1 MTGFTA
7 YHRAVPPHRSQP
19 AARPMSPSHDDDDAT
34 GFEPTR
40 AFAPTPPP
48 PQPTL
53 DVGNALPAGTRL
65 AEFEVLSVVGEG
77 GFGIVYRAWDHSLKR
92 QVALKEYMP
101 SSLAQRSAGLMVS
114 VRSDKYRE
122 TFDAGKESFVKE
134 ARMLAQFDH
143 PALVKVFRF
152 WEANGS
158 AYMVMPFYEGT
169 TLRQELRERA
179 APVDEATLLGWLG
192 PIADALAVI
201 HAEYYYHRDI
211 APDNVL
217 LLAGSRRPVL
227 LDFGAAR
234 RVIGDMTQDLTV
246 ILKPGYAP
254 LEQYAEIPGMK
265 QGPWTDVYALAAL
278 AYYAIR
284 GRTPPTSV
292 GRVVNDSYEPLM
304 KVAAGRYSER
314 VLRAIDRALTVRPE
328 QRTPSISAF
337 KADLGL
343 APPPADPESMFPAS
357 RPAGDTLDFDIP
369 ATTPSPPPASAHTA
383 AAPPADEVPTE
394 IVPPAVE
401 RTRVVSRPSAP
412 APAAVAA
419 AATPAR
425 APAPLS
431 PPAAA
436 AADAAPAPAPAGS
449 RRMLLVGGSAVVVAA
464 VAGLVWQRRGAAP
477 EPGAGTDLAAAPPPA
492 VTPATSPAPSPAPA
506 SAPAP
511 APLPAPPAA
520 VGFDPADAFRRI
532 VAAGAPAWTP
542 TVATPST
549 RLRMD
554 RDKLVFTVTS
564 PQDGLLYVFNHG
576 TDGALQQL
584 YPNAQVPTL
593 RVRAGQAL
601 TLPQRGLQFDVGGPP
616 GTGQLLVLVSRWPRD
631 LTAFAPRVEGGF
643 TSFPTGSV
651 AAALESAN
659 AGRLPLVAGQ
669 PVCDAGAA
677 CADEF
682 GAALLTIEVTG

>member
-1 MTGFTA
+1 
-7 YHRAVPPHRSQP
+7 
-19 AARPMSPSHDDDDAT
+19 MSSSSDDDAT

-40 AFAPTPPP
+40 AFPPAPPP

-53 DVGNALPAGTRL
+53 DTGNALPAGTRL
-65 AEFEVLSVVGEG
+65 AEFEVLGVVGEG

-101 SSLAQRSAGLMVS
+101 TSLAQRSGGLMVS

-122 TFDAGKESFVKE
+122 TFDAGKASFVKE

-169 TLRQELRERA
+169 TLRQELRERKA
-179 APVDEATLLGWLG
+179 APDEATLLGWLG

-292 GRVVNDSYEPLM
+292 GRVVNDSFEPLM
-304 KVAAGRYSER
+304 QVARGRYTDR
-314 VLRAIDRALTVRPE
+314 VLQAIDHALAVRPE
-328 QRTPSISAF
+328 HRTPSIAAF
-337 KADLGL
+337 KAELGL
-343 APPPADPESMFPAS
+343 APPPADPMDLFPAS
-357 RPAGDTLDFDIP
+357 QPAGSEPDLDLAVTAP
-369 ATTPSPPPASAHTA
+369 MPPPA
-383 AAPPADEVPTE
+383 APAGADATTVAVP
-394 IVPPAVE
+394 VE
-401 RTRVVSRPSAP
+401 RTRVVARPAE
-412 APAAVAA
+412 APAA
-419 AATPAR
+419 
-425 APAPLS
+425 
-431 PPAAA
+431 
-436 AADAAPAPAPAGS
+436 
-449 RRMLLVGGSAVVVAA
+449 
-464 VAGLVWQRRGAAP
+464 
-477 EPGAGTDLAAAPPPA
+477 PGRP
-492 VTPATSPAPSPAPA
+492 PA
-506 SAPAP
+506 SAPAAPAAAPTAAPAGRRGLLVAAAALGAAGLGGVWWWRRGAVGAPEPTAATPP
-511 APLPAPPAA
+511 APAASAAAAPVVTPPPPPAA
-520 VGFDPADAFRRI
+520 DFDPADAFRRV
-532 VAAGAPAWTP
+532 VAAGSPGWAPTLAAPA
-542 TVATPST
+542 T
-549 RLRMD
+549 RLRID
-554 RDKLVFTVTS
+554 RDRLVFTVTA
-564 PQDGLLYVFNHG
+564 PQDGHLYVFNHG

-584 YPNAQVPTL
+584 YPNAQTPSVK
-593 RVRAGQAL
+593 VRAGQAM
-601 TLPQRGLQFDVGGPP
+601 TLPRAGVQFDVTGPP
-616 GTGQLLVLVSRWPRD
+616 GTGRLLAVVSRWPRD
-631 LTAFAPRVEGGF
+631 TTAFAPRVEGGF

-651 AAALESAN
+651 AAALEGAN
-659 AGRLPLVAGQ
+659 GGRLPLFAGQ
-669 PVCDAGAA
+669 PVCDATAGS
-677 CADEF
+677 CNDEF
-682 GAALLTIEVTG
+682 GAALLTIEVVD

>member
-1 MTGFTA
+1 
-7 YHRAVPPHRSQP
+7 
-19 AARPMSPSHDDDDAT
+19 MSSSSDDDAT

-40 AFAPTPPP
+40 AYPPAPPP

-65 AEFEVLSVVGEG
+65 AEFEVLGVVGEG

-92 QVALKEYMP
+92 QVAMKEYMP
-101 SSLAQRSAGLMVS
+101 SSLAQRSGGLMVS

-122 TFDAGKESFVKE
+122 TFEAGKASFVKE

-158 AYMVMPFYEGT
+158 AYMVMPFYEGI
-169 TLRQELRERA
+169 TLRQELRERKT
-179 APVDEATLLGWLG
+179 PPDEATLLGWLG

-278 AYYAIR
+278 AYAAIR
-284 GRTPPTSV
+284 GRTPPPSV
-292 GRVVNDSYEPLM
+292 GRVVNDSYEPLTT
-304 KVAAGRYSER
+304 VAAGRCSER
-314 VLRAIDRALTVRPE
+314 VLRAIDRALAVRPE
-328 QRTPSISAF
+328 QRTPSIAIF
-337 KADLGL
+337 KSELGL
-343 APPPADPESMFPAS
+343 APSPVDPQAMFPAS
-357 RPAGDTLDFDIP
+357 QPAATLPDFDLPLSAPVPAPTPVPVPASP
-369 ATTPSPPPASAHTA
+369 ATSADAPTVAMPSAM
-383 AAPPADEVPTE
+383 
-394 IVPPAVE
+394 E
-401 RTRVVSRPSAP
+401 RTRVLPRPDLAP
-412 APAAVAA
+412 APMPEPTPAPVASPGGRRGLLAGAAGLALAGLGGVWWWRRGDAPAPGTVPATATEPPLATAAPPTATEPTPPAVAVAA
-419 AATPAR
+419 
-425 APAPLS
+425 
-431 PPAAA
+431 PAA
-436 AADAAPAPAPAGS
+436 
-449 RRMLLVGGSAVVVAA
+449 
-464 VAGLVWQRRGAAP
+464 
-477 EPGAGTDLAAAPPPA
+477 
-492 VTPATSPAPSPAPA
+492 
-506 SAPAP
+506 
-511 APLPAPPAA
+511 
-520 VGFDPADAFRRI
+520 GFDPAEAFRR
-532 VAAGAPAWTP
+532 VVDAGSPGWAPTLTA
-542 TVATPST
+542 PST

-554 RDKLVFTVTS
+554 RDKLVFTLSAPHAGHV
-564 PQDGLLYVFNHG
+564 YVFNHG

-584 YPNAQVPTL
+584 YPNAQAPAL
-593 RVRAGQAL
+593 RVQAGQAL

-616 GTGQLLVLVSRWPRD
+616 GTGRVLVLVSRWPREM
-631 LTAFAPRVEGGF
+631 TAFAPRIEGGF
-643 TSFPTGSV
+643 ASFPTGSV
-651 AAALESAN
+651 ATALESAN
-659 AGRLPLVAGQ
+659 AGRLPLLAGQ

-682 GAALLTIEVTG
+682 GAAVLVFEVVG

>member
-1 MTGFTA
+1 
-7 YHRAVPPHRSQP
+7 
-19 AARPMSPSHDDDDAT
+19 MSSSSSDDDAT

-40 AFAPTPPP
+40 AFPPAPPP
-48 PQPTL
+48 PQPQL
-53 DVGNALPAGTRL
+53 DAGNALPAGTRL
-65 AEFEVLSVVGEG
+65 GEFEVLGVVGEG

-101 SSLAQRSAGLMVS
+101 TSLAQRSGGLMVS

-122 TFDAGKESFVKE
+122 TFDAGKASFVKE

-169 TLRQELRERA
+169 TLRQELRERKA
-179 APVDEATLLGWLG
+179 APDEATLLGWLG

-304 KVAAGRYSER
+304 QVARGRYTDR
-314 VLRAIDRALTVRPE
+314 LLQAIDRALVVRPE
-328 QRTPSISAF
+328 QRTPSIAAF

-343 APPPADPESMFPAS
+343 APPPADPMDLFPAS
-357 RPAGDTLDFDIP
+357 QPAGSEPDLDLTATAPTPPPRATP
-369 ATTPSPPPASAHTA
+369 AASADAPTVAMPMPVEPTRVVPRPPAPAAAPPAPVMALAAPAPAGRRGLLAGAAALGAASLGGLWWWRQGAGDAPAPAGAPAASPAASVAAVAPPPSPSPPPA
-383 AAPPADEVPTE
+383 PA
-394 IVPPAVE
+394 
-401 RTRVVSRPSAP
+401 
-412 APAAVAA
+412 
-419 AATPAR
+419 
-425 APAPLS
+425 
-431 PPAAA
+431 
-436 AADAAPAPAPAGS
+436 
-449 RRMLLVGGSAVVVAA
+449 
-464 VAGLVWQRRGAAP
+464 
-477 EPGAGTDLAAAPPPA
+477 
-492 VTPATSPAPSPAPA
+492 
-506 SAPAP
+506 
-511 APLPAPPAA
+511 
-520 VGFDPADAFRRI
+520 GFDPAEAFGR
-532 VAAGAPAWTP
+532 VAAAGSPGWTP
-542 TVATPST
+542 VLAAPST
-549 RLRMD
+549 RLRID
-554 RDKLVFTVTS
+554 RDRLAFTLTS
-564 PQDGLLYVFNHG
+564 PQDGHVYVFNHG
-576 TDGALQQL
+576 TDGTLQQL
-584 YPNAQVPTL
+584 YPNAQTPSL
-593 RVRAGQAL
+593 KVRAGQAL
-601 TLPQRGLQFDVGGPP
+601 SLPRPGVQFDVTGPP
-616 GTGQLLVLVSRWPRD
+616 GTGRLLVLVSRWPRD
-631 LTAFAPRVEGGF
+631 ATAFAPRVEGGF

-651 AAALESAN
+651 AAALEGAN
-659 AGRLPLVAGQ
+659 GGRLPLFAGQ
-669 PVCDAGAA
+669 PVCDPVTSG
-677 CADEF
+677 CSDEF
-682 GAALLTIEVTG
+682 GAAVLVIEVVG